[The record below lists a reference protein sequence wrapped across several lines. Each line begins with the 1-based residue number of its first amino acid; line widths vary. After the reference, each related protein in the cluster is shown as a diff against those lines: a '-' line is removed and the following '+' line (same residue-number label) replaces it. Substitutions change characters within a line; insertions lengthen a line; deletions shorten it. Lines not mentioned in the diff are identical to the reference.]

1 MDDGGAHRER
11 GKTHTSALV
20 APHRRRPVGHVGQ
33 GKGRQEVHL
42 KVAVSLSYLFSFLG
56 RWRAASMQQPLCS
69 FCPLPIVSLHLRR
82 NREKEEEEEGREE
95 VRGAK
100 NPLKSPRVARW
111 EGGVFLEGV

>member
-1 MDDGGAHRER
+1 
-11 GKTHTSALV
+11 
-20 APHRRRPVGHVGQ
+20 
-33 GKGRQEVHL
+33 
-42 KVAVSLSYLFSFLG
+42 
-56 RWRAASMQQPLCS
+56 MQQPLCS